1 MKRIFLLGGQ
11 DLEMQEIRRL
21 LEKRGEQFEDRKLGW
36 DNALLSAYSDIVGT
50 DPQVEY
56 VGIELREDIPL
67 PPHYIR
73 IDHHND
79 FSDRP
84 AAILQVA
91 ELLGIEPDRRMRLVA
106 ANDSGYIPAMLAVGA
121 TEVDIN
127 DIRTG
132 DRRAQ
137 GLTEEDEKLCDKALE
152 KVESKGD
159 IRVVKSPIDKF
170 SYITDKLYPCSKLL
184 VYTDDQLCYYGP
196 GIDRLKAVFAD
207 ALACGKAYYGG
218 GENGFFGLAKG
229 CYSQLGIENAIN
241 LIVQKVSVYSH
252 HIFMFPFI
260 TDGVAE
266 NDCAAKNGWRRVSEK
281 DKIIDDKESESYY
294 NEKNY
299 FYNFVWPALY
309 DSGNP
314 DTVVRHYEYDIPVDK
329 AYYAFSIKDKNRF
342 KLYCLK
348 IKYINLN
355 LYNNNVG
362 VLSFYLDN
370 CDYPDHDDV
379 LKINQFGRRIY
390 LPYAADRNNHFET
403 ATKFNVLGIPYSYP
417 FEHNKPNSPIGFIK
431 ELISGVIGS
440 TPFKPIID
448 DRMFVLSWYRND
460 LFATQFSSSAAAYN
474 SFKNSEFWY
483 KYVFVDGGDLTCQN
497 NEMQHRLIDDAT
509 YPRWQKWC
517 TLYGISRY
525 SMVMLTNFGCP
536 LYLLDYFVTEYVRMA
551 ELLLVQR
558 ASILNF
564 SMRIKQ
570 SVSSLEDNYEKLHS
584 DYIMFLNQIHFREV
598 TAQEQGIELYQMLY
612 KKMDIGR
619 QVKEMDNEIEELHN
633 IVENRRSRQLNKG
646 GFWVAIIAMFVA
658 VTSLVNDIPI
668 GKACDKWDTFL
679 IVDSIILVIAVTV
692 AIFFNRRMKKH

>member
-1 MKRIFLLGGQ
+1 MLGGQ
-11 DLEMQEIRRL
+11 DLEMQEIRLL
-21 LEKRGEQFEDRKLGW
+21 LEERGEQFEDRKLGW
-36 DNALLSAYSDIVGT
+36 DNGLLSAYSDIVDT

-106 ANDSGYIPAMLAVGA
+106 ANDSGYIAAMQAAGA
-121 TEVDIN
+121 TEVEIN
-127 DIRTG
+127 DIRNG

-137 GLTEEDEKLCDKALE
+137 GLTEEDERQCDKALE
-152 KVESKGD
+152 NIDTKGD
-159 IRVVKSPIDKF
+159 ICVVKSPIDKF

-184 VYTDDQLCYYGP
+184 VCTNEQLCYYGL

-207 ALACGKAYYGG
+207 ALASGKAYCGG

-229 CYSQLGIENAIN
+229 CYSEQGIENAIN
-241 LIVQKVSVYSH
+241 LIAQKVSIYSH
-252 HIFMFPFI
+252 HIFMYPFI
-260 TDGVAE
+260 IEGEAKKCVAANSRWKRVIE
-266 NDCAAKNGWRRVSEK
+266 NVHKA
-281 DKIIDDKESESYY
+281 DDAEAESYY

-299 FYNFVWPALY
+299 FYNFVWPAMY
-309 DSGNP
+309 DSGNK
-314 DTVVRHYEYDIPVDK
+314 DTVVRHYEYDIPAVQDANK
-329 AYYAFSIKDKNRF
+329 DECPYYAFVVKDKTYR
-342 KLYCLK
+342 LK

-370 CDYPDHDDV
+370 CDYPDPDDV
-379 LKINQFGRRIY
+379 LKINQYGRRIF
-390 LPYAADRNNHFET
+390 LPYAADRNNHYET
-403 ATKFNVLGIPYSYP
+403 ATKFELFGRTYEYP
-417 FEHNKPNSPIGFIK
+417 FDPNQPNSPIGFIN
-431 ELISGVIGS
+431 ELISDVIGS
-440 TPFKPIID
+440 SHFKPIID

-460 LFATQFSSSAAAYN
+460 RFASQFSNSALSYN
-474 SFKNSEFWY
+474 NFKNSEFWY
-483 KYVFVDGGDLTCQN
+483 KYVFVDGDSLTCQN
-497 NEMQHRLIDDAT
+497 NEMQQRLIDDAT

-536 LYLLDYFVTEYVRMA
+536 LFLLDYFVTEYVRMA

-679 IVDSIILVIAVTV
+679 IVDSVIFLIA
-692 AIFFNRRMKKH
+692 AAAALFLNRRMKKH

>member
-1 MKRIFLLGGQ
+1 
-11 DLEMQEIRRL
+11 MQEIRRL

-36 DNALLSAYSDIVGT
+36 DNALLSAYSDVVGT
-50 DPQVEY
+50 DTDAEY

-91 ELLGIEPDRRMRLVA
+91 ELLGIEPDRRMKLVA
-106 ANDSGYIPAMLAVGA
+106 ANDSGYIAAMQAVGA
-121 TEVDIN
+121 TEMEIN

-137 GLTEEDEKLCDKALE
+137 GLTEEDERQCDKALE
-152 KVESKGD
+152 NVDTQGD
-159 IRVVKSPIDKF
+159 IKVVKSPVDKF

-184 VYTDDQLCYYGP
+184 VHTDDQLCYYGP

-207 ALACGKAYYGG
+207 ALASGKAYCGG

-229 CYSQLGIENAIN
+229 CYSEQGIENAIN
-241 LIVQKVSVYSH
+241 LIAQTVSTYSH

-260 TDGVAE
+260 IEGEAKKCVVANSRWKRVIE
-266 NDCAAKNGWRRVSEK
+266 NAPKA
-281 DKIIDDKESESYY
+281 DDAEAESYY

-299 FYNFVWPALY
+299 FYNFVWPAMY
-309 DSGNP
+309 DSGNK
-314 DTVVRHYEYDIPVDK
+314 DTVVRHYEYDVPAVQDANK
-329 AYYAFSIKDKNRF
+329 GECPYYAFVVKDKTYR
-342 KLYCLK
+342 LK

-370 CDYPDHDDV
+370 CDYPDPDDV

-403 ATKFNVLGIPYSYP
+403 ATKFNVLGTPYSYP
-417 FEHNKPNSPIGFIK
+417 FEHNKPNSPIGFIN

-460 LFATQFSSSAAAYN
+460 LFATQFSSSAAAYD

-497 NEMQHRLIDDAT
+497 NEMQQRLIDDAT

-536 LYLLDYFVTEYVRMA
+536 LFLLDYFVTEYVRMA

-570 SVSSLEDNYEKLHS
+570 SVSSLDNSYEKLHS

-598 TAQEQGIELYQMLY
+598 TAQEQGIELYQILY

-646 GFWVAIIAMFVA
+646 GFWVAIAAMFVA

-668 GKACDKWDTFL
+668 GDACGKWSTFL
-679 IVDSIILVIAVTV
+679 IVDSVIFLIA
-692 AIFFNRRMKKH
+692 AAAALFLNRRMKKH